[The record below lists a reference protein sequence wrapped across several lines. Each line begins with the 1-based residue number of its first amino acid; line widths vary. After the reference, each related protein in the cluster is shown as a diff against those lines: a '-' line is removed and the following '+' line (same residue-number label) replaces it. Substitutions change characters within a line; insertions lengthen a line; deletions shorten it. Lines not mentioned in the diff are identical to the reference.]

1 MTRCTVRLNAAA
13 GEMAREEI
21 GKQAAFL
28 SKSIGKVSFSEDG
41 STIEFDA
48 ADAEAADMQTALER
62 AGNRIVRSL
71 RSLERKVVF
80 ASTASPPFPG
90 NVPMD
95 GVHFLGTGQ
104 VALSGTPLRLFEYF
118 DRVFEAFGKPWRAEP
133 LRTPTL
139 IPSPGLSRCDYF
151 RSFPHNVT
159 FATHLREES
168 KLIDA
173 FRSRHQ
179 DANDVDDMALADMD
193 KPEAC

>member
-1 MTRCTVRLNAAA
+1 MTRCTVRLKTAA

-41 STIEFDA
+41 SAIEFDA
-48 ADAEAADMQTALER
+48 ADDEAADLQTALEGT
-62 AGNRIVRSL
+62 ANRIVRSL

-80 ASTASPPFPG
+80 ASTASPAFPA

-104 VALSGTPLRLFEYF
+104 VALSGVPLRLFQYF
-118 DRVFEAFGKPWRAEP
+118 DRVFEAFGTPWRAEP

-139 IPSPGLSRCDYF
+139 IPFAGAFPLRLFPLFSAQRDLRVASARGIETHRRVSRP
-151 RSFPHNVT
+151 S
-159 FATHLREES
+159 S
-168 KLIDA
+168 G
-173 FRSRHQ
+173 SRRR
-179 DANDVDDMALADMD
+179 
-193 KPEAC
+193 

>member
-41 STIEFDA
+41 FTIEFDA
-48 ADAEAADMQTALER
+48 ADEEAADLQTALER
-62 AGNRIVRSL
+62 TANRIVRSL

-80 ASTASPPFPG
+80 ASTASPAFPA

-104 VALSGTPLRLFEYF
+104 VALSG
-118 DRVFEAFGKPWRAEP
+118 
-133 LRTPTL
+133 
-139 IPSPGLSRCDYF
+139 PG
-151 RSFPHNVT
+151 V
-159 FATHLREES
+159 
-168 KLIDA
+168 
-173 FRSRHQ
+173 
-179 DANDVDDMALADMD
+179 
-193 KPEAC
+193 